1 MGDPITSPFS
11 PWESFYVIVG
21 SSGAALTGLQFVV
34 MALVA
39 DAERKGGEDT
49 IGAFATPTVIH
60 FCVVLG
66 IAGLLSAPWANVG
79 APAFLLSLAGI
90 LGLVYAGV
98 ITARA
103 RRQTDYKPVFED
115 WLWHSIL
122 PAIAYLLLT
131 IGGLSFWRSHRNGL
145 FLVAA
150 TTMMLLFIGIHNA
163 WDSVA
168 YVASAQYRQGPP
180 KPEA

>member
-1 MGDPITSPFS
+1 MDAVTTPFS

-39 DAERKGGEDT
+39 DAERKGSEDT
-49 IGAFATPTVIH
+49 LGAFATPTVIH

-66 IAGLLSAPWANVG
+66 IAGLLSAPWENVG
-79 APAFLLSLAGI
+79 TPAVIRALVGV

-98 ITARA
+98 VTARA
-103 RRQTDYKPVFED
+103 RRQTDYRPVWED

-122 PAIAYLLLT
+122 PGIAYLLLT
-131 IGGLSFWRSHRNGL
+131 VGALSFWKSH
-145 FLVAA
+145 
-150 TTMMLLFIGIHNA
+150 
-163 WDSVA
+163 
-168 YVASAQYRQGPP
+168 Q
-180 KPEA
+180 